1 MVMNLINHRLLC
13 IIDSLAINHY
23 NDLENK
29 YSETLIYS
37 SNFSGNT
44 SIPNLRKYKRIAIE
58 YVQAN
63 SSGIYVRARSEI
75 SVQHLLE
82 IRQFDMYA
90 NIIQKS
96 ISISVLENDNINIDI
111 PKETWLRLDMY
122 GIFLKL
128 KV

>member
-13 IIDSLAINHY
+13 IIDSIAINHY

-90 NIIQKS
+90 NVIQQS

-111 PKETWLRLDMY
+111 PKDETWLRLDMY
-122 GIFLKL
+122 GIF
-128 KV
+128 

>member
-44 SIPNLRKYKRIAIE
+44 MIPNLRKYKRIAIE
-58 YVQAN
+58 YVKAN

-111 PKETWLRLDMY
+111 PKDETWLRLDMY
-122 GIFLKL
+122 GIF
-128 KV
+128 

>member
-63 SSGIYVRARSEI
+63 PSGIYVRARSEI

-90 NIIQKS
+90 NVIQQS

-111 PKETWLRLDMY
+111 PEDKTWLRLDMY
-122 GIFLKL
+122 GIF
-128 KV
+128 

>member
-1 MVMNLINHRLLC
+1 MVMNLINHRLLY

-29 YSETLIYS
+29 YSEILIYS

-58 YVQAN
+58 YVQEN

-90 NIIQKS
+90 NVIQQS
-96 ISISVLENDNINIDI
+96 ISISVLENDSINIDI
-111 PKETWLRLDMY
+111 PTDKTSWLRLDMY
-122 GIFLKL
+122 GIF
-128 KV
+128 

>member
-1 MVMNLINHRLLC
+1 M
-13 IIDSLAINHY
+13 
-23 NDLENK
+23 
-29 YSETLIYS
+29 IYS

-63 SSGIYVRARSEI
+63 SSGIYVRARPEI

-111 PKETWLRLDMY
+111 PKDETWLRLDMY
-122 GIFLKL
+122 GIF
-128 KV
+128 

>member
-1 MVMNLINHRLLC
+1 MIMNLINHRLLC

-63 SSGIYVRARSEI
+63 PSGIYVRARSEI

-90 NIIQKS
+90 NVIQQS

-111 PKETWLRLDMY
+111 PKDETWLRLDMY
-122 GIFLKL
+122 GIF
-128 KV
+128 

>member
-1 MVMNLINHRLLC
+1 MNLINHRLLC

-63 SSGIYVRARSEI
+63 PSGIYVRARSEI

-90 NIIQKS
+90 NVIQQS

-111 PKETWLRLDMY
+111 PKDETWLRLDMY
-122 GIFLKL
+122 GIF
-128 KV
+128 

>member
-58 YVQAN
+58 YVQEN

-90 NIIQKS
+90 NVIQQS

-111 PKETWLRLDMY
+111 PEDKTWLRLDMY
-122 GIFLKL
+122 GIF
-128 KV
+128 

>member
-44 SIPNLRKYKRIAIE
+44 SRPNLRKYKRIAIE

-111 PKETWLRLDMY
+111 PKDETWLRLDMY
-122 GIFLKL
+122 GIF
-128 KV
+128 

>member
-13 IIDSLAINHY
+13 IIDSIAINHY

-58 YVQAN
+58 YVQEN

-111 PKETWLRLDMY
+111 PKDETWLRLDMY
-122 GIFLKL
+122 GIFGN
-128 KV
+128 

>member
-111 PKETWLRLDMY
+111 PKDETWLRLDMY
-122 GIFLKL
+122 GIF
-128 KV
+128 